1 MATLTVQIDKEKDLP
16 VLQAILQ
23 KLGLEYE
30 VEEDEDWGD
39 LSAAEIKGIK
49 AGIEDFKAGRILT
62 GEEADARIAAK
73 LKQLGID

>member
-16 VLQAILQ
+16 ALQAILQ

-39 LSAAEIKGIK
+39 LSAAEINRIK
-49 AGIEDFKAGRILT
+49 AGIEDFKAGRTLT
-62 GEEADARIAAK
+62 GEEANARIAAK